1 MLDIDA
7 YFRRIGYSG
16 SREPTLETLRALH
29 AHHPLAIP
37 FENLDSL
44 RRRPVHLD
52 LESLQRKLVAERR
65 GGYCFEQNLFFSHV
79 LAALGFQV
87 VALSARVLWERPED
101 VRARTHMLL
110 FVELGEGAY
119 LCDVGF
125 GGFTMTAP
133 LRLEPGVEQGA
144 PHDVFRVLRDG
155 REFLSQVRVRGD
167 WRTLYRFDLQQQLQ
181 VDIELLNFWVSEH
194 PDSPFLTR
202 LMAARRDGDRTSRCA
217 TTSSACTTRTGGAS
231 NRSSAASPSCAQCSQ
246 KPSASKCRSTR
257 TSTPRWNACSAEASS
272 ARRWPPQPV

>member
-52 LESLQRKLVAERR
+52 LESLQRKLVTERR

-79 LAALGFQV
+79 LATLGFQV

-155 REFLSQVRVRGD
+155 REFLSQVRVAGN

-194 PDSPFLTR
+194 PDSPFLSR
-202 LMAARRDGDRTSRCA
+202 LMAARRNGERTFSLRNNQL
-217 TTSSACTTRTGGAS
+217 SVYYS
-231 NRSSAASPSCAQCSQ
+231 NGQKEQRELGSVSELRAVLAETFGIDVPLDANLDAALE
-246 KPSASKCRSTR
+246 R
-257 TSTPRWNACSAEASS
+257 
-272 ARRWPPQPV
+272 VLG